1 MKFWYVKKEKR
12 WIDGKEFWSR
22 WKAGINAVTPLE
34 QTRSQLVFSWITII
48 GVLCGII
55 VSIISVKNLW
65 WLLII
70 LIAALGNSIV
80 GVIGIYQ
87 KYSLLLQHKKLMD
100 EAIKGALSPG
110 KESEGENMK
119 GGQK

>member
-1 MKFWYVKKEKR
+1 MKVWYVRKENR
-12 WIDGKEFWSR
+12 WIDGKEFFSR

-48 GVLCGII
+48 GILCGII

-80 GVIGIYQ
+80 GTIGIYQ
-87 KYSLLLQHKKLMD
+87 KYNILLQHKKLMD
-100 EAIKGALSPG
+100 VALSG
-110 KESEGENMK
+110 IKEAQEIKEEKVK
-119 GGQK
+119 GGIE